1 MAQLELTALTWGN
14 EPPEHLR
21 LIYEES
27 FPIEERR
34 PWGQLFGMA
43 QWEHIAWLICLDE
56 EPIGF
61 AVGWELPSAHY
72 FEYLVI
78 EPAYRGQGLG
88 AEAASGKKLDFTEI
102 QIPVGPRLGAKVI
115 EMLSYKYDDEY
126 PVVLECEPA
135 GYSPMAERRLAFY
148 ARMGLRPLPFG
159 YRQPPYGE
167 GLPWVDL
174 HLLSNR
180 AVEYPSFAQ
189 IRDEIYRYV
198 YKVSSS
204 ESAPLE

>member
-1 MAQLELTALTWGN
+1 
-14 EPPEHLR
+14 
-21 LIYEES
+21 
-27 FPIEERR
+27 
-34 PWGQLFGMA
+34 
-43 QWEHIAWLICLDE
+43 
-56 EPIGF
+56 
-61 AVGWELPSAHY
+61 
-72 FEYLVI
+72 
-78 EPAYRGQGLG
+78 
-88 AEAASGKKLDFTEI
+88 
-102 QIPVGPRLGAKVI
+102 
-115 EMLSYKYDDEY
+115 
-126 PVVLECEPA
+126 
-135 GYSPMAERRLAFY
+135 MAERRLAFY

-204 ESAPLE
+204 ESVPLE

>member
-1 MAQLELTALTWGN
+1 MAQLELAALTWGN
-14 EPPEHLR
+14 EPPAHLR

-34 PWGQLFGMA
+34 PWGQLFGMS
-43 QWEHIAWLICLDE
+43 QWEHIAWLIRLDE
-56 EPIGF
+56 TPIGF

-78 EPAYRGQGLG
+78 DPAYRGQG
-88 AEAASGKKLDFTEI
+88 
-102 QIPVGPRLGAKVI
+102 LGAKVI

-148 ARMGLRPLPFG
+148 ARMGLHPLPFD
-159 YRQPPYGE
+159 YLQPPYGE

-180 AVEYPSFAQ
+180 AIEPPSFAQ

-198 YKVSSS
+198 YKVSSTI
-204 ESAPLE
+204 ES